1 MNIELMLYKCC
12 MNVAE
17 ILIENNGVCQGGGQR
32 FRIPKLHL
40 DSYIYSVIF
49 CDWIKWGWMMHGFR
63 MNVVLMQ
70 YECRMNVA
78 EMLIEN
84 YWVCQG
90 GGGSVLEYK
99 ITSWFLNIL

>member
-1 MNIELMLYKCC
+1 MNVEWMLYKR
-12 MNVAE
+12 
-17 ILIENNGVCQGGGQR
+17 ILMLLKCWLRTIEYVRGGGQH
-32 FRIPKLHL
+32 FRIRILHL
-40 DSYIYSVIF
+40 DSYIYS
-49 CDWIKWGWMMHGFR
+49 DWNKWGWMMHECR

-90 GGGSVLEYK
+90 GGAA
-99 ITSWFLNIL
+99 F

>member
-1 MNIELMLYKCC
+1 M
-12 MNVAE
+12 
-17 ILIENNGVCQGGGQR
+17 LIENNWVCQGGGQH
-32 FRIPKLHL
+32 FRIRILHL
-40 DSYIYSVIF
+40 DSYIYS
-49 CDWIKWGWMMHGFR
+49 DWNKWGWMMHECR

-90 GGGSVLEYK
+90 GGGSVLEFK
-99 ITSWFLNIL
+99 TTSWFLNFL